1 MAKAIVGPGGGRVG
15 PGGGLVGPG
24 PAPSAIA
31 LTPSPVAILLVL
43 PAPTLSLQAL
53 VLLTPDPVA
62 IAIVIPAPTFDRAI
76 GLTPDPVVIILVIPG
91 PAAIERVGRTGLTI
105 EIMGRD
111 VVAAAEWKSFR
122 YTEQIGQPDT
132 LSVDVLGF
140 TTDPGITAP
149 VVYAF
154 TYLNNYFWTIARL
167 GDAVLFSGLIRPITM
182 TKPAVGAIRYSLKAD
197 GWQFLM
203 PRRLVGVPNGDGWII
218 TEDGDPDRIPTPV
231 VTDTSAYGYPTPVH
245 VARLMAHYWNS
256 PWPIDVTTFV
266 TPILEGA
273 PSERIAWSG
282 SDLEGTVSDLA
293 AAGNAAAL
301 WWFANDSPNLGSIVS
316 PHLALHWGLVVVPA
330 EGDPPPANA
339 APYAISDTPDWVTS
353 ILAVSLEFSPDNTPR
368 VDAVY
373 VRGATGYTMDV
384 VDGVP
389 TGVVNEGGTGWVGS
403 TGGIWGE
410 EYVDAPAAISAGQRN
425 AFGNATL
432 ASRSAPTWT
441 GTIVVNGYD
450 GWHKGQVVSVTDAD
464 YGFDARWFLIR
475 AVTMSQK
482 DPQSLA
488 NEYTLTVG
496 DSLSPSLGSAL
507 RSRRLKEQ
515 RQEIA
520 PATKFVPY
528 VGDLQLDSGG
538 SCPVTMQL
546 ATDAGAARQ
555 IAGVGARWHLLVN
568 GVDLAD
574 PLSAAELYWLTSPT
588 LITNEVGQVTATLH
602 ASLSATAADAA
613 NPWAEVV
620 V

>member
-1 MAKAIVGPGGGRVG
+1 MARAIVG

-24 PAPSAIA
+24 GGLVGPAGGLAAIE
-31 LTPSPVAILLVL
+31 LTPSPIAIVLVL

-62 IAIVIPAPTFDRAI
+62 IAIAIPAPTFDRAI
-76 GLTPDPVVIILVIPG
+76 GLTPDPVAIILVIPG

-132 LSVDVLGF
+132 LSVDVVGF
-140 TTDPGITAP
+140 TSDPGMTAP

-182 TKPAVGAIRYSLKAD
+182 TKPARGAIRYSLKAD
-197 GWQFLM
+197 GWEFLM
-203 PRRLVGVPNGDGWII
+203 PRRLVGVPNGEGWII

-231 VTDTSAYGYPTPVH
+231 VADGNAFGTPTPNG
-245 VARLMAHYWNS
+245 VAGLMTRYWNS
-256 PWPIDVTTFV
+256 PWPLDLTTFV
-266 TPILEGA
+266 TDVLDGA
-273 PSERIAWSG
+273 PIEVLRWSG
-282 SDLEGTVSDLA
+282 SDLEGAVSDLA

-301 WWFANDSPNLGSIVS
+301 WWFGNDSPDLGTIVS
-316 PHLALHWGLVVVPA
+316 PHLALHWGVVVIPD
-330 EGDPPPANA
+330 EGDPAPANA

-389 TGVVNEGGTGWVGS
+389 TGVTNEGGTGWVG
-403 TGGIWGE
+403 TPGGIWGE
-410 EYVDAPAAISAGQRN
+410 EYVDAPAAISPGQRD
-425 AFGNATL
+425 AFGNATR
-432 ASRSAPTWT
+432 ASRSAATWT
-441 GTIVVNGYD
+441 GTIVVVGYD
-450 GWHKGQVVSVTDAD
+450 GWHKGQVLSVTDAD

-475 AVTMSQK
+475 AVTMTQK

-496 DSLSPSLGSAL
+496 DSLSPSLGRAL
-507 RSRRLKEQ
+507 RSRRLKEE

-528 VGDLQLDSGG
+528 VGDLQLDPGG

-574 PLSAAELYWLTSPT
+574 PLSSAELYWLTSPT
-588 LITNEVGQVTATLH
+588 LMTNEAGQVTATLN
-602 ASLSATAADAA
+602 ASMAATAADAA